1 MKSKNYIWGKT
12 MIRQLEEL
20 NEMVQAW
27 IDRQDADGCGGCAFQ
42 DVKEWNMPCLHCK
55 RIAKD
60 YWRKKEKKDES

>member
-1 MKSKNYIWGKT
+1 

-20 NEMVQAW
+20 NAMVQAW
-27 IDRQDADGCGGCAFQ
+27 IDRQDAGGCAFE
-42 DVKEWNMPCLHCK
+42 KNPAWEMPCLHCK

>member
-1 MKSKNYIWGKT
+1 

-27 IDRQDADGCGGCAFQ
+27 IDRQDVEGCGGCAFEGNQ
-42 DVKEWNMPCLHCK
+42 GWEMPCLHCK

-60 YWRKKEKKDES
+60 YWKGKEKRDGSRTDSIHHGL